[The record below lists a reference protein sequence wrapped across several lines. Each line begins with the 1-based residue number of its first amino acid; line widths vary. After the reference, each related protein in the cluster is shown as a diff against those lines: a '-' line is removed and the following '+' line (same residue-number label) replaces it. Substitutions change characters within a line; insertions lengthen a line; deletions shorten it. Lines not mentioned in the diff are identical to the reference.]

1 MQFEVK
7 LHLLEETSQQIF
19 YKGKPMID
27 FLQGKWLKH
36 PLHPALVHIPTSLWT
51 IAWIFDL
58 FSQFRANNTFVQLAF
73 YAGLLGLIAALPAIP
88 TGLADWTD
96 IRREKPAWKLGLYH
110 MVLNIIVSIL
120 WGINLWLR
128 AGSFQ
133 TDSAA
138 PPGLFWLSTL
148 ATVLLLI
155 SGYLG
160 GRMIYSYGINV
171 ARLSKTKW
179 RNIAKQGGAA
189 VPPEEK

>member
-1 MQFEVK
+1 
-7 LHLLEETSQQIF
+7 
-19 YKGKPMID
+19 MID
-27 FLQGKWLKH
+27 FLQGSWLKH
-36 PLHPALVHIPTSLWT
+36 PLHPALVHIPTALWP

-58 FSQFRANNTFVQLAF
+58 FSQFSENNIFVQVAF
-73 YAGLLGLIAALPAIP
+73 YAGLLGLIVALPAIP
-88 TGLADWTD
+88 TGIADWTD

-110 MVLNIIVSIL
+110 MVLNIVVSIL

-133 TDSAA
+133 TDSVT

-160 GRMIYSYGINV
+160 GRMIYAYGINV

-179 RNIAKQGGAA
+179 RKIAKEGGAA
-189 VPPEEK
+189 VPPEEG

>member
-1 MQFEVK
+1 
-7 LHLLEETSQQIF
+7 
-19 YKGKPMID
+19 MID

-36 PLHPALVHIPTSLWT
+36 PLHPALVHIPTALWP

-58 FSQFRANNTFVQLAF
+58 FSQFRANNIFVQLAF
-73 YAGLLGLIAALPAIP
+73 YAGLLGLMAALPAIP

-96 IRREKPAWKLGLYH
+96 IGREKPAWKLGVYH
-110 MVLNIIVSIL
+110 MVLNIVVSIS
-120 WGINLWLR
+120 WVINLWLR

-133 TDSAA
+133 TDSAT

-160 GRMIYSYGINV
+160 GRMIYSYGISV

-179 RNIAKQGGAA
+179 RKIAEEGGAA
-189 VPPEEK
+189 VPPEEG